1 MNRSQLRR
9 ILRVGIEVF
18 VASYGSTVSA
28 AALMHLLYP
37 LAEIL
42 GSRQDFHEFNRI
54 FSVPY
59 FPIQI
64 AFGLAVGCIGRER
77 FGTRFTMWVWVVP
90 LLIFTWHF
98 VAFEPSILQNFW
110 LSRFE
115 HFLGS
120 ACRPPA
126 CFDQLRYT
134 SPLYT
139 SIAYSFGAAAR
150 AKFAELKK
158 SKRTGGTGGPG
169 KHTE

>member
-1 MNRSQLRR
+1 MNRSQLRGAV
-9 ILRVGIEVF
+9 RVGIEVF

-28 AALMHLLYP
+28 AALMYLLYP
-37 LAEIL
+37 LAEVL
-42 GSRQDFHEFNRI
+42 GSRLTFHEFNRI

-59 FPIQI
+59 FPVQI
-64 AFGLAVGCIGRER
+64 AFGFAVGCIGRER
-77 FGTRFTMWVWVVP
+77 FGTRFTMWVWAVP
-90 LLIFTWHF
+90 LLIFMWHF
-98 VAFEPSILQNFW
+98 VAFQPSVLQNFW

-120 ACRPPA
+120 ACRPPV

-150 AKFAELKK
+150 AKFAEL
-158 SKRTGGTGGPG
+158 RNQETR
-169 KHTE
+169 E